1 MRNTPARLFGT
12 DGVRGRAGIDLTED
26 VVRDVGAAFG
36 AVLAERHQA
45 AHVLLARDTRVS
57 GPLLAAAVTEG
68 LLGAGVRVTDCGVMT
83 TPGLCLLTR
92 HLGAA
97 GGVVVSASHNPPDFN
112 GIKLVGGDGEK
123 LPDPLQERIEQLARD
138 HALRADPATEGVL
151 EQAAGDF
158 DGWYLDTLLGHT
170 QGGVGLDGLTV
181 CVDCAHGAAYECGP
195 EALRRAGAAVI
206 TINETPEG
214 ELINVGCGS
223 LHPQRL
229 AECVR
234 AEEADLGVAFDGDA
248 DRAVFVDAAG
258 HVCDGDHTKY
268 LLAAD
273 LLDRGLLQPKV
284 VIGTVMSN
292 LGLERALRGI
302 GVQLLRTPVGDRS
315 VIAEMKRTGARVGG
329 EQSGHIIFPD
339 LGLGDGIYTAL
350 RVCEAVAR
358 TGKSLAE
365 LAAPVVKCP
374 QLLFNIAVTNGYD
387 WHSNHRLVQALA
399 EWEERL
405 GDTGRI
411 LIRPSGTEPLL
422 RIMVEAQDADTARA
436 AADALAALVP

>member
-1 MRNTPARLFGT
+1 MRSTPARLFGT
-12 DGVRGRAGIDLTED
+12 DGVRGRVGIDLTED

-36 AVLAERHQA
+36 AVLMERQET

-57 GPLLAAAVTEG
+57 GPLLAAAVEDG

-97 GGVVVSASHNPPDFN
+97 GGIVVSASHNPPDFN
-112 GIKLVGGDGEK
+112 GVKLVGGDGEK
-123 LPDPLQERIEQLARD
+123 LPDPLQERIERLARD
-138 HALRADPATEGVL
+138 RALHTGRAPRGGL
-151 EQAAGDF
+151 EQRSGDF

-170 QGGVGLDGLTV
+170 QGGVGLDGLRI

-195 EALRRAGAAVI
+195 EALRRAGA
-206 TINETPEG
+206 TIIPMNDSPDG
-214 ELINVGCGS
+214 DLINVESGS
-223 LHPQRL
+223 LHPQRVGERVL
-229 AECVR
+229 AEG
-234 AEEADLGVAFDGDA
+234 ADLGVAFDGDA

-273 LLDRGLLQPKV
+273 LLARGLLQPKV

-292 LGLERALRGI
+292 LGLERALRAI
-302 GVQLLRTPVGDRS
+302 GVELLRTPVGDRS
-315 VIAEMKRTGARVGG
+315 VIAEMKRTGAQVGG

-350 RVCEAVAR
+350 RACEVVAR

-374 QLLFNIAVTNGYD
+374 QLLLNIRVDSGYD
-387 WHSNHRLVQALA
+387 WHANNRLTQALA

-422 RIMVEAQDADTARA
+422 RIMVEAQDADTVRA
-436 AADALAALVP
+436 AADSLAALVP

>member
-1 MRNTPARLFGT
+1 MRSTPARLFGT

-36 AVLAERHQA
+36 AVLAERRQP

-181 CVDCAHGAAYECGP
+181 VPTGRRTSAAPRPC
-195 EALRRAGAAVI
+195 
-206 TINETPEG
+206 
-214 ELINVGCGS
+214 
-223 LHPQRL
+223 
-229 AECVR
+229 
-234 AEEADLGVAFDGDA
+234 
-248 DRAVFVDAAG
+248 
-258 HVCDGDHTKY
+258 
-268 LLAAD
+268 
-273 LLDRGLLQPKV
+273 
-284 VIGTVMSN
+284 
-292 LGLERALRGI
+292 
-302 GVQLLRTPVGDRS
+302 
-315 VIAEMKRTGARVGG
+315 GARAR
-329 EQSGHIIFPD
+329 QS
-339 LGLGDGIYTAL
+339 
-350 RVCEAVAR
+350 
-358 TGKSLAE
+358 S
-365 LAAPVVKCP
+365 
-374 QLLFNIAVTNGYD
+374 
-387 WHSNHRLVQALA
+387 
-399 EWEERL
+399 
-405 GDTGRI
+405 
-411 LIRPSGTEPLL
+411 PSM
-422 RIMVEAQDADTARA
+422 RRQRA
-436 AADALAALVP
+436 N